1 MHGRGRSRI
10 HDRGRTRAHGRGRA
24 REHSR
29 GQAKEPDGY
38 LGKHPCEDE
47 TLAKRQGRQDLSS
60 TADIIAANPAAA
72 GLAGLAAEA
81 AGAVAGGTEDPLGDV
96 RAIFTTLG
104 MTITQRDGMINA
116 HNIMGMN
123 NFDYIRVDD
132 DGSSVKVWNDTS

>member
-1 MHGRGRSRI
+1 MRLV
-10 HDRGRTRAHGRGRA
+10 
-24 REHSR
+24 
-29 GQAKEPDGY
+29 Q
-38 LGKHPCEDE
+38 HPCEDE